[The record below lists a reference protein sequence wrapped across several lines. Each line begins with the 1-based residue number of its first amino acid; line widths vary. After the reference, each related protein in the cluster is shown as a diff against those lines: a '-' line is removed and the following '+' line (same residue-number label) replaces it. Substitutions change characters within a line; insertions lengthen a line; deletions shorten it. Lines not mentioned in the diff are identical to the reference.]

1 MGPSPRRPGDPI
13 DRDFLR
19 DRKSSGLP
27 FPWRKAIMLAGL
39 VATFVGTLLL
49 QLIDAQPFSRKP
61 DSSTAGAA
69 QILTRLSAIEAK
81 IDELSL
87 IMTTLSL
94 GVQAS
99 NDGAQAIQKRLAA
112 MVSDRRAQDE
122 RNSSRSAEILSIL
135 AEFRERGVK
144 RK

>member
-1 MGPSPRRPGDPI
+1 
-13 DRDFLR
+13 
-19 DRKSSGLP
+19 
-27 FPWRKAIMLAGL
+27 MLAGL

-122 RNSSRSAEILSIL
+122 RSSSRSAEILSIL